1 MRRLSQARFSYWG
14 SPPEAKQ
21 VDLLVEQGGQFIA
34 IECKYEEQVGESG
47 LRRINA
53 LMKSYGSE
61 SLIAGYVAS
70 KTSRRYPLTD
80 QISSVPGSFIDRAL
94 G

>member
-1 MRRLSQARFSYWG
+1 M
-14 SPPEAKQ
+14 
-21 VDLLVEQGGQFIA
+21 DLLVERGGQFIA
-34 IECKYEEQVGESG
+34 IECKYGEQVGQSSLKG
-47 LRRINA
+47 THA
-53 LMKSYGSE
+53 LMKSFGSE
-61 SLIAGYVAS
+61 SLIAGYVAF